1 VTATPAAAARDPA
14 DVLVIGAGAAGA
26 AVAWKLT
33 RAGIGVVCLEQ
44 GEWVD
49 PRAYPHWRADWE
61 LRRHTDWSAEP
72 NVRRLPQD
80 YPVNDR
86 ASPIVPLMYNAVG
99 GSTIHWS
106 AHFPRFR
113 PSDFRVRTLDGV
125 AADWPIDY
133 ATLEPFF
140 DLNDQMMGV
149 AGMTG
154 DPGYPPKAPRQ
165 TPPIPL
171 DTLGTAIA
179 QGFDRLGWHWWPS
192 DSAILTRDYDGRRA
206 CINCGPCDLGCP
218 IGAKAS
224 TDVTYW
230 PRALADGARLVTGAR
245 VREITLGPG
254 GLADGCVYYDRAG
267 REQAQKARAVV
278 LAANGIGTP
287 RLLLNSRSPRFPD
300 GLANRSGLVG
310 RHLMFHPYAMVRGV
324 FDRPLAG
331 HRGPLGCSLISQ
343 EFYET
348 DLARGFVRGYSFQV
362 ARGLSPIA
370 TASGGLIGDR
380 IPWGRRHRRAYDER
394 FDRTISV
401 SIIGEDLPEEHNR
414 VDLDPA
420 LTDSHGI
427 PAPRVSYTLS
437 DNSRRML
444 DHGLARA
451 REALEA
457 AGAREVASHPLLR
470 AAGWHLM
477 GTARMGRDPAAS
489 VIDAEGRC
497 HDVPNLYIVDGS
509 TMVTCAGVNPTSTI
523 QAVALYIADGM
534 IRRRA

>member
-1 VTATPAAAARDPA
+1 MTAPPAAPTRDPA

-26 AVAWKLT
+26 AVAWKLA

-61 LRRHTDWSAEP
+61 LRRHGDWSAEP

-80 YPVNDR
+80 YPVNDT

-113 PSDFRVRTLDGV
+113 PSDFRVRSLDGV

-140 DLNDQMMGV
+140 DENDQMMGV

-154 DPGYPPKAPRQ
+154 DPGYPTKAPRQ

-171 DTLGTAIA
+171 DTLGMTIA

-192 DSAILTRDYDGRRA
+192 DSAILTRAYDGRRA
-206 CINCGPCDLGCP
+206 CVNCGPCDLGCP

-230 PRALADGARLVTGAR
+230 PRALAAGARLVTGAR
-245 VREITLGPG
+245 VREITLGPD
-254 GLADGCVYYDRAG
+254 GLADGAVYYDRAG
-267 REQAQKARAVV
+267 REQTQKARAVV

-310 RHLMFHPYAMVRGV
+310 RNLMFHPYAMVRGV

-348 DLARGFVRGYSFQV
+348 DRARGFVRGYSFQV

-370 TASGGLIGDR
+370 TATGGLIGDR
-380 IPWGRRHRRAYDER
+380 VPWGRRHRRAYDER

-401 SIIGEDLPEEHNR
+401 AIIGEDLPEEHNR

-420 LTDSHGI
+420 LTDGHGI
-427 PAPRVSYTLS
+427 AAPRVSYTLS

-451 REALEA
+451 REVLEA
-457 AGAREVASHPLLR
+457 AGAREAASHPLLR

-477 GTARMGRDPAAS
+477 GTARMGRDPSTS